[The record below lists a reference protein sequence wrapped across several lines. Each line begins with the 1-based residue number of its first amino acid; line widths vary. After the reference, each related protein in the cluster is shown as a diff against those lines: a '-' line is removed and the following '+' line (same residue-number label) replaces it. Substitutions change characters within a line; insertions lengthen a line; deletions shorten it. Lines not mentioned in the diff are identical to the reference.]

1 LKLVTNLSFEYE
13 SAEKAKILYKAL
25 KPDDGW
31 IKLKVLQKRIEAEV
45 KSNSIPSLIN
55 TLDDFL
61 ACLSLAEK
69 VIR

>member
-1 LKLVTNLSFEYE
+1 LKLATYLSFEYD
-13 SAEKAKILYKAL
+13 SAEEAEILSKAL
-25 KPDDGW
+25 KVDDGW
-31 IKLKVLQKRIEAEV
+31 IKLKVLKNRIEAEV